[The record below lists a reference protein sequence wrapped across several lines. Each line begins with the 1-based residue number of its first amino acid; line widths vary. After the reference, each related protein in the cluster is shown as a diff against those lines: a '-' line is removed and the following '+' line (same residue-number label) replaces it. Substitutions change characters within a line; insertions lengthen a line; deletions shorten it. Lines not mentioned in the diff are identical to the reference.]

1 MMLTGCMMGV
11 DCENTDGVKQLVIL
25 RSSEGLWITGTR
37 LLTHSE
43 ELYGQHAQGS

>member
-25 RSSEGLWITGTR
+25 RSSEGLWVTAIL
-37 LLTHSE
+37 LLTHSKG
-43 ELYGQHAQGS
+43 LYGVWTTR